1 MWDLFLVRGC
11 LLIVVLV
18 DGNNRLRQLKV
29 GGSDVGKA
37 LFYKVIR
44 KYPSLFHT
52 AAHGVE

>member
-1 MWDLFLVRGC
+1 MWDLFLVKGC

-37 LFYKVIR
+37 LFCKVII

-52 AAHGVE
+52 AVDGVE